1 MYPTRLL
8 TWYSPDGQSYCA
20 AHARS
25 SGDIAIP
32 DRPADM
38 QEGGYNVERGE
49 WECCYD
55 APSPDDI
62 SIGEAEQLWAKA
74 QAGDVIAGV
83 LLKVAGL

>member
-1 MYPTRLL
+1 MLTTRLL
-8 TWYSPDGQSYCA
+8 TWCSPDGQTYCA
-20 AHARS
+20 ARARS
-25 SGDIAIP
+25 SGDVAIP

-38 QEGGYNVERGE
+38 PDGVYNAERGE

-74 QAGDVIAGV
+74 QAGDVISSV
-83 LLKVAGL
+83 LLKVTGL